1 LSGLQRTRA
10 ERLAEFF
17 TRLAA
22 LPAPR
27 TADEALEQISTTLD
41 AVEDAY
47 SGVPK
52 QEPPP
57 PPNMPDGRMYP
68 PLADHI
74 DRRPDGSIIAATRR
88 HLIEIAADGSVCI
101 RHAGSSMVEYER
113 TGAAP

>member
-1 LSGLQRTRA
+1 MSGPQRTRA

-17 TRLAA
+17 NRLAA

-27 TADEALEQISTTLD
+27 TADEALEQIVATLD

-52 QEPPP
+52 QDPPP

-68 PLADHI
+68 PLSDHI
-74 DRRPDGSIIAATRR
+74 DRIPDGTIRAATRR
-88 HLIEIAADGSVCI
+88 HIIEIAADGSVTI
-101 RHAGSSMVEYER
+101 RHAGSGIVEYER